1 MKTIAQPPFDIVT
14 DPPSEELLEV
24 SRRELRE
31 TPEVREQAIKQ
42 LRDLLHNA
50 TDLNYADDDDFLLIF
65 LRPCHFYPD
74 SALKMMRRIA
84 DFKKNNFPLM
94 HNLSPEDEK
103 LSFLDH
109 KIVNVLTNRD
119 RKGRRILIVSCGAV
133 WDPKAVTADK
143 LFRMFYLVHLVAQ
156 LEPETQINGVVI
168 VMDFEGLSLKQVRG
182 LSPSF
187 SKLLLT
193 FLQEAVPLRM
203 KEFHILKQPYIFNM
217 VWTLFKPFIGDKL
230 KKRLYFHGND
240 MKKLHKHIDPADLPK
255 NYGGTRPALDYSS
268 RDWYP
273 CIEKYTE
280 HFHRWNN
287 YGHAAGP

>member
-1 MKTIAQPPFDIVT
+1 MKTTAQPPFDIVT
-14 DPPSEELLEV
+14 EPPSQELLEV
-24 SRRELRE
+24 SRHELRE
-31 TPEVREQAIKQ
+31 TPEVREQAILK
-42 LRDLLHNA
+42 LRELLHNA
-50 TDLNYADDDDFLLIF
+50 TDLHYADRRRLPAGVSAPVPLL
-65 LRPCHFYPD
+65 PGQC
-74 SALKMMRRIA
+74 AQNA
-84 DFKKNNFPLM
+84 DFKKNNYPLM
-94 HNLSPEDEK
+94 HNLAPEDEK
-103 LSFLDH
+103 LSFIDH

-133 WDPKAVTADK
+133 WDPKAVTAEK

-156 LEPETQINGVVI
+156 LEPATQINGVVI

-230 KKRLYFHGND
+230 KKRLYFHGSD

-273 CIEKYTE
+273 CIEKYTD
-280 HFHRWNN
+280 HIQRWNG
-287 YGHAAGP
+287 YGYAAGP